1 MIIVAIITAVVIFG
15 LLIFAHELGHFL
27 AAKKAGVKVEEFG
40 FGFPPRIFG
49 IKKGETIYSINLIP
63 LGGFVKMAG
72 QDDFDVSAS
81 CSAKKNRRN
90 FNCQPVYR
98 RFFIL
103 ISGVV
108 MNLVLALVLI
118 IIGFNVG
125 MPVLPDGID
134 RFRGA
139 EIKTSILVMEV
150 AKNSPAAKNGLQIGD
165 DIKKI
170 NNQEVNSKKFLQD
183 YINTHKGRK
192 VVLEVSRRGE
202 RHLLEMVPRK
212 NPPQNEG
219 PLGLGIEESKIVR
232 YSFFPA
238 IWMGI
243 KEMFLLI
250 WLVAKAL
257 VVFFK
262 DIFISL
268 HVSEQAAGP
277 VGIARLSG
285 QIAQLGFIYLLQF
298 TALLTINLGLVNL
311 LPFPGLDGGRLLF
324 LGIEKIRNKPI
335 SPRVE
340 NIIHLVGFGLL
351 ILLIIF
357 ITYRDIVKF

>member
-1 MIIVAIITAVVIFG
+1 M
-15 LLIFAHELGHFL
+15 
-27 AAKKAGVKVEEFG
+27 
-40 FGFPPRIFG
+40 
-49 IKKGETIYSINLIP
+49 
-63 LGGFVKMAG
+63 
-72 QDDFDVSAS
+72 
-81 CSAKKNRRN
+81 
-90 FNCQPVYR
+90 
-98 RFFIL
+98 
-103 ISGVV
+103 
-108 MNLVLALVLI
+108 
-118 IIGFNVG
+118 
-125 MPVLPDGID
+125 
-134 RFRGA
+134 
-139 EIKTSILVMEV
+139 
-150 AKNSPAAKNGLQIGD
+150 
-165 DIKKI
+165 
-170 NNQEVNSKKFLQD
+170 
-183 YINTHKGRK
+183 
-192 VVLEVSRRGE
+192 EVSRRGE